1 MPRGATTEKK
11 TLLRGVL
18 VLLPAA
24 LFTKCVGL
32 FYKIPLLFI
41 VGVEGMAYFLAAYHV
56 YATLFVLAST
66 GLPTALSL
74 QVARRVA
81 RGESPW
87 RTLCAAEALF
97 LLVGAAGTLAL
108 TLLAGPLA
116 RMLAIE
122 GAEQALR
129 AIAPSL
135 FLTAFIGA
143 AKGYFQGQSRM
154 VEGAVAEVI
163 EGAGKLGL
171 GLLFAYLAR
180 RRGMGAPSVAAGA
193 ILGITA
199 GLALSA
205 FFLAACLLR
214 EPHGRDTHDTARH
227 LLSELTRTA
236 LPITASAAVMSA
248 ATLID
253 TALISARLI
262 ALGLDSTTAHTMYSS
277 FGNLAVPLYA
287 LVPSLLTPVTLSLMP
302 LIGATDNASV
312 ARSAWRSAVRIVTL
326 VCVPA
331 SVGLAAFATPLL
343 TLIYKGQ
350 EQAIALAAPTLT
362 VLATAVLPAGLSS
375 LMGAA
380 LQARGR
386 GGVPVVA
393 ALCGALVKLVSE
405 WLLLPRLLLVAAPIS
420 TLLCTLTVVAV
431 EWHALSRALGTSPVL
446 PRELWRPLL
455 AAVPAV
461 SLGIGVQLFVSTRV
475 TSRFVTLFVVALVA
489 AVFFPL
495 ALALSAVER
504 EDILALPKGECILGV
519 LSRLKLIKGSKN
531 DDDCRKKASDP
542 CQASLQ
548 RR

>member
-1 MPRGATTEKK
+1 MPRGAKSEQK

-81 RGESPW
+81 KKECPW
-87 RTLCAAEALF
+87 QTLCVAQTLF
-97 LLVGAAGTLAL
+97 LSVGALGTLAL
-108 TLLAGPLA
+108 TLFAAPLA
-116 RMLAIE
+116 RALAIE
-122 GAEQALR
+122 GAEHALR

-135 FLTAFIGA
+135 LLTAFIGSA
-143 AKGYFQGQSRM
+143 RGYFQGQSRM
-154 VEGAVAEVI
+154 GEGAVAEVL

-171 GLLFAYLAR
+171 GLFFAYLAR
-180 RRGMGAPSVAAGA
+180 ERGMSAPYVAAAA

-205 FFLAACLLR
+205 LFLVARLLR
-214 EPHGRDTHDTARH
+214 EPRERGVRETKRH
-227 LLSELTRTA
+227 LLTELTRTA

-248 ATLID
+248 VGLID

-262 ALGLDSTTAHTMYSS
+262 AAGVDSGVAHTMYSS

-287 LVPSLLTPVTLSLMP
+287 LVPSLLTPITLSLMP
-302 LIGATDNASV
+302 LIGATENKAV
-312 ARSAWRSAVRIVTL
+312 ARSAWRSAVRLVTL

-331 SVGLAAFATPLL
+331 TLGLAAFARPLL
-343 TLIYKGQ
+343 TLLYVGQ
-350 EQAIALAAPTLT
+350 TEAIDVAAPTLT
-362 VLATAVLPAGLSS
+362 LLALAVLPAGLSS

-393 ALCGALVKLVSE
+393 SLCGALVKLVAE
-405 WLLLPRLLLVAAPIS
+405 WILLPRVLLLAAPIS
-420 TLLCTLTVVAV
+420 TLLCTLTVVIL
-431 EWHALSRALGTSPVL
+431 EWHALKSALGTSPVR

-455 AAVPAV
+455 AAAPSVA
-461 SLGIGVQLFVSTRV
+461 LGIGVHLFVSARV
-475 TSRFVTLFVVALVA
+475 SSRFVTLGVVALV
-489 AVFFPL
+489 VTVYLPL
-495 ALALSAVER
+495 ATALRAVER
-504 EDILALPKGECILGV
+504 DDILALPKGEHV
-519 LSRLKLIKGSKN
+519 LRVLQRLKLIKGSRN

-542 CQASLQ
+542 CQTNLQ
-548 RR
+548 CQ

>member
-1 MPRGATTEKK
+1 MPRGAKSEQK

-87 RTLCAAEALF
+87 RTLCAAQALF
-97 LLVGAAGTLAL
+97 LTVGAAGTLAL
-108 TLLAGPLA
+108 TLFAAPLA
-116 RMLAIE
+116 RVLAIE
-122 GAEQALR
+122 GAEHALR

-143 AKGYFQGQSRM
+143 ARGYFQGQSRM
-154 VEGAVAEVI
+154 GEGAVAEVI

-180 RRGMGAPSVAAGA
+180 ERGLGAPYVAAGA

-205 FFLAACLLR
+205 LFLAVCLLR
-214 EPHGRDTHDTARH
+214 EPHGRGERDTVRH
-227 LLSELTRTA
+227 LVAELTRTA

-248 ATLID
+248 VGLID

-262 ALGLDSTTAHTMYSS
+262 AAGVDSTTAHTMYSS

-302 LIGATDNASV
+302 LIGATDSPHV
-312 ARSAWRSAVRIVTL
+312 ARSAWRSAVRLVTL

-331 SVGLAAFATPLL
+331 GIGLAVFATPLL
-343 TLIYKGQ
+343 MLLYKGQ
-350 EQAIALAAPTLT
+350 EAAVAVAAPTLT
-362 VLATAVLPAGLSS
+362 VLALAVLPAGLSS

-380 LQARGR
+380 LQARGK

-405 WLLLPRLLLVAAPIS
+405 WILLPRVLLIAAPIS

-431 EWHALSRALGTSPVL
+431 EWHALSRALGTAPVS

-455 AAVPAV
+455 SSVPAIA
-461 SLGIGVQLFVSTRV
+461 LGIGAHLFASAHV
-475 TSRFVTLFVVALVA
+475 TSRFIMLPVVALVA
-489 AVFFPL
+489 AVYVPL
-495 ALALSAVER
+495 SLALSAVER
-504 EDILALPKGECILGV
+504 EDILALPKGERIVQALE
-519 LSRLKLIKGSKN
+519 RLKLIKGSKN
-531 DDDCRKKASDP
+531 DDDCTKKASDP
-542 CQASLQ
+542 CQTSV
-548 RR
+548 

>member
-41 VGVEGMAYFLAAYHV
+41 VGVQGMAYFLAAYHV

-87 RTLCAAEALF
+87 RTLCVAETLF
-97 LLVGAAGTLAL
+97 LGVGAAGTLAL
-108 TLLAGPLA
+108 TLLAAPLA
-116 RMLAIE
+116 RLLAIE

-143 AKGYFQGQSRM
+143 ARGYFQGQSRM
-154 VEGAVAEVI
+154 AEGAVAEVI
-163 EGAGKLGL
+163 EGAGKLFL

-180 RRGMGAPSVAAGA
+180 ERGMSAPYVAAGA

-205 FFLAACLLR
+205 LFLAVCLLR
-214 EPHGRDTHDTARH
+214 EPHGKGTHVAVRCEISA
-227 LLSELTRTA
+227 LMRTA

-248 ATLID
+248 VTLMD

-262 ALGLDSTTAHTMYSS
+262 AAGVDRATAHMMYSS

-302 LIGATDNASV
+302 LIGATDVPHV
-312 ARSAWRSAVRIVTL
+312 AKSAWRSAVRLVTL
-326 VCVPA
+326 ICVPA
-331 SVGLAAFATPLL
+331 SIGLAAFATPLL

-350 EQAIALAAPTLT
+350 EEAIALAAPALTL
-362 VLATAVLPAGLSS
+362 LAAAVLPAGLSS

-393 ALCGALVKLVSE
+393 ALCGALVKLVFE
-405 WLLLPRLLLVAAPIS
+405 WLLLPRLLLLAAPLS
-420 TLLCTLTVVAV
+420 TLLFTLTVVAV

-446 PRELWRPLL
+446 PRELWRPFL
-455 AAVPAV
+455 AALPAI
-461 SLGIGVQLFVSTRV
+461 SLGIGVHVYV
-475 TSRFVTLFVVALVA
+475 GAHVASRFFTLFTVALVV
-489 AVFFPL
+489 AVFLPL

-504 EDILALPKGECILGV
+504 EDILALPKGEHV
-519 LSRLKLIKGSKN
+519 LRVLQRLNLIKGSNN
-531 DDDCRKKASDP
+531 DDDCRKETGDP
-542 CQASLQ
+542 LQGHLQ
-548 RR
+548 RK